1 MNQTTGLCILQF
13 FLYKNGMGN
22 AIWAYQWNKY
32 VKRENDMEN
41 VCRARI
47 LSEDY
52 LDLIVQY
59 GSGRRQP
66 NDCVISIMDRF
77 EIYYWPRDWRELSIN
92 NYSYFAIPKLF
103 GLLDTSNMEASGII
117 ALQNQPILNLSGE
130 NVLIGFIDT
139 GIDYQNPVFLGKDG
153 KTRIVAIWD
162 QEDQSGNAPEDFFYG
177 SEYLEEAI
185 NEAILSEKA
194 YEIVP
199 SKDENGHGTFLAGI
213 AAGKMTEDGM
223 FTGAAVDAKIAMVK
237 LKPAKKYLRDF
248 FFIKEDAIAYQE
260 NDIMTG
266 LAYLRKLAK
275 RLQLPLVVCLGVGS
289 NQGGHTGA
297 TPLSRVMGYMG
308 SDIGTILVAA
318 AGNETGRSHHYLG
331 MFSQKQEMEPVEI
344 RVGEK
349 ERGFSLEFWAQAP
362 EVYSISLLSPTGES
376 IPRVP
381 ARLGRSEVASFIFE
395 KSVVYIDYQI
405 VEPISGGFLIVLR
418 FQDPTPGVWTIQV
431 YNSLF
436 ISGRYDMWLPMEG
449 FLNPDTVFLKP
460 NPDTTLCV
468 PATGQ
473 QVISIST
480 YNHTDG
486 SLYQHSSRGYTRDD
500 KIKPDITAPG
510 VSVYGPGKN
519 NQFVRKTGSSIA
531 AAHVAGAAALLL
543 EWAVGLGNRPAMN
556 TNDALTF
563 FIRGADRRP
572 DLVYP
577 NREWGFGTLNAYQIF
592 DRLRNV

>member
-1 MNQTTGLCILQF
+1 MYTAI
-13 FLYKNGMGN
+13 FLYKNGMGDV
-22 AIWAYQWNKY
+22 IWAYEWNKY
-32 VKRENDMEN
+32 VKRENDMDN
-41 VCRARI
+41 VCRAQI

-177 SEYLEEAI
+177 SEYLEDAI

-473 QVISIST
+473 QVISTST

-577 NREWGFGTLNAYQIF
+577 NREWGFGILNAYQIF

>member
-1 MNQTTGLCILQF
+1 MYTAV
-13 FLYKNGMGN
+13 FLYKNGMGDV
-22 AIWAYQWNKY
+22 IWAYEWNKY

-139 GIDYQNPVFLGKDG
+139 GIDYKNPVFLGKDG

-473 QVISIST
+473 QVISTST

>member
-1 MNQTTGLCILQF
+1 
-13 FLYKNGMGN
+13 MGN
-22 AIWAYQWNKY
+22 AIWAYEWNKY

-139 GIDYQNPVFLGKDG
+139 GIDFKNPVFLGKDG
-153 KTRIVAIWD
+153 KTRLVAIWD
-162 QEDQSGNAPEDFFYG
+162 HEDQSGNEPKDFFCG
-177 SEYLEEAI
+177 SADLEEAI

-473 QVISIST
+473 QVISTST

>member
-1 MNQTTGLCILQF
+1 
-13 FLYKNGMGN
+13 
-22 AIWAYQWNKY
+22 
-32 VKRENDMEN
+32 MEN

-139 GIDYQNPVFLGKDG
+139 GIDYKNPVFLGKDG

-473 QVISIST
+473 QVISTST

>member
-1 MNQTTGLCILQF
+1 MTWRTF
-13 FLYKNGMGN
+13 
-22 AIWAYQWNKY
+22 
-32 VKRENDMEN
+32 
-41 VCRARI
+41 CRARI

-139 GIDYQNPVFLGKDG
+139 GIDYKNPVFLGKDG

-237 LKPAKKYLRDF
+237 LKPSKKYLRDF

-473 QVISIST
+473 QVISTST

>member
-1 MNQTTGLCILQF
+1 
-13 FLYKNGMGN
+13 
-22 AIWAYQWNKY
+22 
-32 VKRENDMEN
+32 
-41 VCRARI
+41 
-47 LSEDY
+47 
-52 LDLIVQY
+52 
-59 GSGRRQP
+59 
-66 NDCVISIMDRF
+66 
-77 EIYYWPRDWRELSIN
+77 
-92 NYSYFAIPKLF
+92 
-103 GLLDTSNMEASGII
+103 
-117 ALQNQPILNLSGE
+117 
-130 NVLIGFIDT
+130 
-139 GIDYQNPVFLGKDG
+139 
-153 KTRIVAIWD
+153 
-162 QEDQSGNAPEDFFYG
+162 
-177 SEYLEEAI
+177 
-185 NEAILSEKA
+185 
-194 YEIVP
+194 
-199 SKDENGHGTFLAGI
+199 
-213 AAGKMTEDGM
+213 
-223 FTGAAVDAKIAMVK
+223 
-237 LKPAKKYLRDF
+237 
-248 FFIKEDAIAYQE
+248 
-260 NDIMTG
+260 MTG

-473 QVISIST
+473 QVISTST

-577 NREWGFGTLNAYQIF
+577 NREWGFGILNAYQIF

>member
-1 MNQTTGLCILQF
+1 
-13 FLYKNGMGN
+13 
-22 AIWAYQWNKY
+22 
-32 VKRENDMEN
+32 MEN
-41 VCRARI
+41 VCRAQI

-59 GSGRRQP
+59 GSGRRQQG
-66 NDCVISIMDRF
+66 DCVINVMDRF

-103 GLLDTSNMEASGII
+103 GLLDTSSMEASGII
-117 ALQNQPILNLSGE
+117 ALQNQPILQLTGS

-139 GIDYQNPVFLGKDG
+139 GIDYRNPVFLGKDG

-162 QEDQSGNAPEDFFYG
+162 QEDQTGKAPEGFFYG
-177 SEYLEEAI
+177 TEYLEDAI
-185 NEAILSEKA
+185 NEAIVSEQG
-194 YEIVP
+194 ELIVP
-199 SKDENGHGTFLAGI
+199 SLDENGHGTFLAGI
-213 AAGKMTEDGM
+213 AAGKMTEDGS

-237 LKPAKKYLRDF
+237 LKPAKQYLRDF
-248 FFIKEDAIAYQE
+248 FFIKEGAVAYQE
-260 NDIMTG
+260 NDIMLG
-266 LAYLRKLAK
+266 LSYLRNLAK
-275 RLQLPLVVCLGVGS
+275 RLQMPLVVCMGIGS

-297 TPLSRVMGYMG
+297 TPLSRIMEYMG
-308 SDIGTILVAA
+308 TDIGTILVAA

-331 MFSQKQEMEPVEI
+331 MFSQNQEMEPVEV
-344 RVGEK
+344 RVGEN

-436 ISGRYDMWLPMEG
+436 ISGRYDMWLPMDG
-449 FLNPDTVFLKP
+449 FLNPDTVFLRP
-460 NPDTTLCV
+460 NPDTTLCI

-473 QVISIST
+473 QVIATST
-480 YNHTDG
+480 YNHVDG
-486 SLYQHSSRGYTRDD
+486 SLYQHSSRGFTRDG

-510 VSVYGPGKN
+510 VLVYGPGKN
-519 NQFVRKTGSSIA
+519 NEFVRKTGSSVA

-543 EWAVGLGNRPAMN
+543 EWAVGLGNRPSMN

-572 DLVYP
+572 ELIYP